1 MKNFLIEF
9 FRPLDNL
16 IFNYF
21 VKIGAVKCI
30 DPGTAISIG
39 GSILGGLFGRSRAKK
54 AARQRAAAIKSA
66 YGKFRDPSEIFTQQ
80 YGEEGLY
87 GDTAMSAIL
96 GKERELI
103 PQFQELAEMRARG
116 VRDIQEESK
125 LRQLGLLGEYGAD
138 IRGTL
143 EDPRL
148 SQLAGLDLA
157 EAERLTQEAAAPL
170 SGEIAR
176 TAEQDALSL
185 AVRQGRGIGQ
195 GAIAQAVL
203 GRTAAKTALEE
214 QAARARQRALQSAGQ
229 AKVDP
234 FQFMF
239 GLPSV
244 EERQFLEAGLRP
256 QVTDPGQAYNIGS
269 AEDLR
274 KAQAILGQGLAQAQG
289 TAASGQILGS
299 MFSSIGSSLGSMD
312 FGGSPQAP
320 TGAQIGSY
328 GQNLLNQAGQI
339 QGQLG
344 SFSNISPFGGQIP
357 QKLPFGGY
365 TFP

>member
-39 GSILGGLFGRSRAKK
+39 SSLLGGLFGRSRAKR
-54 AARQRAAAIKSA
+54 AARERAAALRSA
-66 YGKFRDPSEIFTQQ
+66 YSQFRSPEDIIAQQ
-80 YGEEGLY
+80 YGDGLY
-87 GDTAMSAIL
+87 GQRAMDAIL
-96 GKERELI
+96 GREAELI
-103 PQFQELAEMRARG
+103 PKFQELAEQRARG

-125 LRQLGLLGEYGAD
+125 LRQLGLLGEYGTD
-138 IRGTL
+138 IRETL

-148 SQLAGLDLA
+148 AQLASMDLS

-170 SGEIAR
+170 SGERAR
-176 TAEQDALSL
+176 QAEQSALQT
-185 AVRQGRGIGQ
+185 AVRQGRGRGQ

-203 GRTAAKTALEE
+203 GRTAAKTAFEE
-214 QAARARQRALQSAGQ
+214 QAGRARQRALVSAGQ

-239 GLPSV
+239 GLPSI

-256 QVTDPGQAYNIGS
+256 QVTDPGQAINIGS

-274 KAQAILGQGLAQAQG
+274 KAQSILGQGLAKAQG
-289 TAASGQILGS
+289 TAASGQIIGS

-344 SFSNISPFGGQIP
+344 SFSNISPFGGQM
-357 QKLPFGGY
+357 QQSQPFGGY

>member
-30 DPGTAISIG
+30 DLGTAFSV
-39 GSILGGLFGRSRAKK
+39 GSSLLGGIFGSRGAKK
-54 AARQRAAAIKSA
+54 AARQRAAALRKA
-66 YGKFRDPSEIFTQQ
+66 YSQFRSPEDIIEQQ
-80 YGEEGLY
+80 YGDGLY
-87 GDTAMSAIL
+87 GEQAMSAIL
-96 GKERELI
+96 GREAELI
-103 PQFQELAEMRARG
+103 PQFQELAELRARG
-116 VRDIQEESK
+116 IRDIQEESK

-138 IRGTL
+138 IRETL

-148 SQLAGLDLA
+148 AQLAGMDIA
-157 EAERLTQEAAAPL
+157 EAERLTAEAAGPL
-170 SGEIAR
+170 GVEATR
-176 TAEQDALSL
+176 TAEQTALGLGQRMGRVGDASTL
-185 AVRQGRGIGQ
+185 AR
-195 GAIAQAVL
+195 AAL
-203 GRTAAKTALEE
+203 GRESAQRSRRQEAAG
-214 QAARARQRALQSAGQ
+214 ARQRALVSAGQ
-229 AKVDP
+229 ARIDP
-234 FQFMF
+234 FKFMF

-244 EERQFLEAGLRP
+244 EERTFLEAGLRP
-256 QVTDPGQAYNIGS
+256 QVTDPGQAINLGS

-299 MFSSIGSSLGSMD
+299 MFGSIGSTLGGMD
-312 FGGSPQAP
+312 FGSRGV

-344 SFSNISPFGGQIP
+344 SFSNISPFGGQM
-357 QKLPFGGY
+357 QQSTPFGGL

>member
-9 FRPLDNL
+9 FRPLDTL
-16 IFNYF
+16 IFNYL

-39 GSILGGLFGRSRAKK
+39 SSLLGGIFGRRKAKK
-54 AARQRAAAIKSA
+54 AARQRAAAIRSA
-66 YGKFRDPSEIFTQQ
+66 YEQFRDPSQIFTQQ
-80 YGEEGLY
+80 YGDEGLY

-96 GKERELI
+96 GRERELI

-148 SQLAGLDLA
+148 AQLAGLDLA

-170 SGEIAR
+170 SGERAR

-185 AVRQGRGIGQ
+185 AVRQGRGRGQ

-203 GRTAAKTALEE
+203 GRTAAKTAFEE
-214 QAARARQRALQSAGQ
+214 QAARARQRALRSASQ
-229 AKVDP
+229 AAVDP
-234 FQFMF
+234 YKFMF
-239 GLPSV
+239 GAPSV
-244 EERQFLEAGLRP
+244 EEQQFLAAGLGP

-274 KAQAILGQGLAQAQG
+274 NAQALLGQGLAKAQG

-299 MFSSIGSSLGSMD
+299 MFGSIGSTLGGMN
-312 FGGSPQAP
+312 FGGGQPSSMVSSPV
-320 TGAQIGSY
+320 T
-328 GQNLLNQAGQI
+328 
-339 QGQLG
+339 
-344 SFSNISPFGGQIP
+344 FGGQ
-357 QKLPFGGY
+357 LPSTAGVNPSSFGNFGLPTFGG
-365 TFP
+365 

>member
-21 VKIGAVKCI
+21 VRIGAVKCI

-39 GSILGGLFGRSRAKK
+39 SSLLGGLFGRSRAKR
-54 AARQRAAAIKSA
+54 AARERAAALRKA
-66 YGKFRDPSEIFTQQ
+66 YSQFRSPEDIIEQQ
-80 YGEEGLY
+80 YGDGLY
-87 GDTAMSAIL
+87 GDPAMSAIL
-96 GKERELI
+96 GRERELI
-103 PQFQELAEMRARG
+103 PQFQELAEQRARG

-148 SQLAGLDLA
+148 AQLASMDLS

-170 SGEIAR
+170 SGERAR

-185 AVRQGRGIGQ
+185 AVRQGRGRGQ

-203 GRTAAKTALEE
+203 GRTAAKTAFEE
-214 QAARARQRALQSAGQ
+214 QAGRARQRALQSASQ
-229 AKVDP
+229 AAVDP
-234 FQFMF
+234 FKFMF
-239 GLPSV
+239 GAPSI
-244 EERQFLEAGLRP
+244 EERQFLEAGLGP

-274 KAQAILGQGLAQAQG
+274 KAQAILGEGLAKAQG
-289 TAASGQILGS
+289 TAASGQILGN
-299 MFSSIGSSLGSMD
+299 MFGSIGSTLGNMNFGQPTSMI
-312 FGGSPQAP
+312 S
-320 TGAQIGSY
+320 GAQIGSY

-339 QGQLG
+339 QGQLD